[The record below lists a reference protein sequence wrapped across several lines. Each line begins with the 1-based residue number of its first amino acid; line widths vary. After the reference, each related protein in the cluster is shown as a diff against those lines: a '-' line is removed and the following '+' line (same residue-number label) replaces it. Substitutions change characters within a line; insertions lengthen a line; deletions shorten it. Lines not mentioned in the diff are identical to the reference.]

1 MATIIRSIS
10 FKNFYNYS
18 GEYEHNTY
26 EFAEGINIVNA
37 DNGMG
42 KSKLYNG
49 ILWILKNKVYDSDTR
64 QPIDIMSCPLKVLS
78 DKAKG
83 SDDMSLESGVKLV
96 YEDDSYQYTIEKT
109 IAFTKTTQNARF
121 NNTRDWVIGDVSALV
136 TKCAIDST
144 SRPIIIYNIE
154 EQNAIIKNLIVPAMQ
169 PYALLQGEAIDNIVD
184 LSNSATLT
192 TTIETL
198 TDLSSLKTIERSCQT
213 FTKNAKND
221 LAAQQRNQA
230 FNRTAF
236 EGYAQDQKRLERSI
250 EEIEANLEKFK
261 SEYTLATETVTRL
274 QAQIL
279 NTGDRVKYQRL
290 CKDLD
295 SRIEETNREYQARI
309 SRLNNNMFKQAMPWL
324 LIGTG
329 DAVQIYGRLR
339 DQYTKART
347 ARQLI
352 NNPESFATILPE
364 GSPDDISLKKMLE
377 SHQCFVCGRHFE
389 VGSEEEKHIKSL
401 LARSE
406 THTAAEESDIY
417 LYFDSIQ
424 RNVAGYMHTDPIFA
438 AIAEERRIINQLS
451 DKLRELKKQRKD
463 AEIEYFNYGGTTESF
478 DYERDSN
485 QIAAYTKALK
495 DVERLDSLI
504 KQSKQ
509 RIDALK
515 TELEGVERNMSNL
528 DGARQ
533 VPAGYQ
539 NMKDTVMD
547 ALAIFENTRKR
558 IYDEVIS
565 KLESRSNEFYSKLT
579 SGNNVM
585 GGTMKFER
593 TELDTIEVKVQT
605 DSGSELTGA
614 SEGFQRMKKIAVV
627 MAIIS
632 SRLGGGRFMYPFIAD
647 APFSAFGKNFINN
660 FFDTVPDVFDQSII
674 LIKDLYDVD
683 DEQCLS
689 EDGHKVLKQMLD
701 GQLQGTF
708 YVNRIPQEADPT
720 QLCTE
725 ILRYK

>member
-1 MATIIRSIS
+1 MATIIKSVS

-18 GEYEHNTY
+18 GGYEDNSY
-26 EFAEGINIVNA
+26 EFTEGINIVNA

-64 QPIDIMSCPLKVLS
+64 QVVDIMSYPLKVLS

-83 SDDMSLESGVKLV
+83 SDDMSLETGVKLV
-96 YEDDSYQYTIEKT
+96 YEDDAHQYTIEKT
-109 IAFTKTTQNARF
+109 ISFTKKTQNASF
-121 NNTRDWVIGDVSALV
+121 NDTREWIIGDVATLIE
-136 TKCAIDST
+136 KCSIDST
-144 SRPIIIYNIE
+144 SRPVIIYDIN
-154 EQNAIIKNLIVPAMQ
+154 EQNEIIRNLIVPAMQ

-184 LSNSATLT
+184 LSNSTTLT
-192 TTIETL
+192 STIETL
-198 TDLSSLKTIERSCQT
+198 TDLSSLKVIERSCQA
-213 FTKNAKND
+213 FTRNAKGD

-230 FNRTAF
+230 YNTTAF
-236 EGYAQDQKRLERSI
+236 EEYAKDQKRLEKAI
-250 EEIEANLEKFK
+250 EDIESSLERYKE
-261 SEYTLATETVTRL
+261 EYALATETVSRL
-274 QAQIL
+274 QALIL
-279 NTGDRVKYQRL
+279 NTEDRVRYQRM
-290 CKDLD
+290 CKELD
-295 SRIEETNREYQARI
+295 GRIEDTNREYQNRI

-329 DAVQIYGRLR
+329 DAVHEFGLLR

-352 NNPESFATILPE
+352 SNPESFATILPE

-377 SHQCFVCGRHFE
+377 NHQCFVCGRHFE
-389 VGSEEEKHIKSL
+389 KDSEEEAHIESL
-401 LARSE
+401 LARSGN
-406 THTAAEESDIY
+406 HTSTEESDIY

-424 RNVAGYMHTDPIFA
+424 RNVAGYMRTDSIFA
-438 AIAEERRIINQLS
+438 AIAEEKRAINLLS
-451 DKLRELKKQRKD
+451 EKLRDLKKQRKD
-463 AEIEYFNYGGTTESF
+463 AEIEYFNYGGTAESF
-478 DYERDSN
+478 NSDKDSN

-495 DVERLDSLI
+495 DVDRLDSVI
-504 KQSKQ
+504 KQSRQ
-509 RIDALK
+509 RIDSLK
-515 TELEGVERNMSNL
+515 SELEGVERNMANL
-528 DGARQ
+528 DGARK

-539 NMKDTVMD
+539 NMKDAVVD
-547 ALAIFENTRKR
+547 ALNIFENTRKR
-558 IYDEVIS
+558 IYDEVIAR
-565 KLESRSNEFYSKLT
+565 LESRSNEFYSKLT

-593 TELDTIEVKVQT
+593 TEYDTIEVKVQT
-605 DSGSELTGA
+605 NSGSELTGA

-632 SRLGGGRFMYPFIAD
+632 SRLGGGKFMYPFIAD

-689 EDGHKVLKQMLD
+689 EDGHKVLQQMLD

-708 YVNRIPQEADPT
+708 YVNSVPKEADPT
-720 QLCTE
+720 QLSTE
-725 ILRYK
+725 IKRYK